1 MALLTLTLA
10 QWQVYTYIFK
20 QLVGYVSDLNA
31 VNGMSDEDCDKY
43 MAEERATKKEQR
55 TELDN
60 L

>member
-10 QWQVYTYIFK
+10 QWQVYTYVFK
-20 QLVGYVSDLNA
+20 QIAGYVSDLNA

-43 MAEERATKKEQR
+43 MAEERAVKKEQR